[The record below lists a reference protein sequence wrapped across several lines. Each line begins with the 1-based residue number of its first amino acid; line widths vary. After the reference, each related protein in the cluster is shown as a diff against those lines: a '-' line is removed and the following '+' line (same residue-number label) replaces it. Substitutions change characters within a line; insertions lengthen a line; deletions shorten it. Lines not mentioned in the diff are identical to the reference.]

1 MKKIYA
7 LVLGFAFFANLY
19 GFTVGAGL
27 AGYDLARNGRSFS
40 LIADAA
46 LPIIPTIHWRA
57 GLFNLNFHLEPQ
69 MTFVRLGT
77 GLSSDLLFFIPVDM
91 PVTPYLVTGVLA
103 GFYTYENMGQNTS
116 ETFVDLKAGLGGQ
129 TDIGSVF
136 GYFEV
141 GTNFSLTM
149 PSGGDTQTDF
159 PIFVQLGIRKPLKF
173 KISR

>member
-1 MKKIYA
+1 MRKLFA
-7 LVLGFAFFANLY
+7 LFLGFAFFANLY

-57 GLFNLNFHLEPQ
+57 GLFNLNFHFDPQ
-69 MTFVRLGT
+69 ATDVRLGT
-77 GLSSDLLFFIPVDM
+77 GLSSDLLFFVPVDM

-103 GFYTYENMGQNTS
+103 GFSTYENMGQNTS

-141 GTNFSLTM
+141 GTNFSMTI

-159 PIFVQLGIRKPLKF
+159 PIFAQLGIRKPLKF